1 MRALAS
7 SCASRNLLTTNLRS
21 LPVHN
26 PLSSCP
32 LSIFR
37 SKVRFQRS
45 LQSFNKAFAYG
56 LDGLVAKL
64 AAIEPAFSK
73 EAEQKRLRHKN
84 ARHAKAGPAWQQRS
98 GTLFRCGRASV
109 SASPFKKASDYLADA
124 ARRLR
129 SLRIDPP
136 LQALIDKPGVK
147 RRFGQALLAAVN
159 ATRR

>member
-7 SCASRNLLTTNLRS
+7 SCASRNLLTTILRS

-73 EAEQKRLRHKN
+73 EAEQKRLRHK
-84 ARHAKAGPAWQQRS
+84 KVETRS
-98 GTLFRCGRASV
+98 
-109 SASPFKKASDYLADA
+109 SD
-124 ARRLR
+124 
-129 SLRIDPP
+129 
-136 LQALIDKPGVK
+136 
-147 RRFGQALLAAVN
+147 
-159 ATRR
+159 AT